1 MIIGEIEKF
10 NLIKNQICYTV
21 DMNSEI
27 NMKKR
32 EHYETIYKLFYL
44 NQKKKF
50 PIQNSN
56 TYKKLK
62 DFFNNQNSISFE
74 EEAAPVIDD
83 KNDNINLLEK
93 LTKFISESIST
104 ETFKGV
110 GEEAFE
116 IFRNEFQAIKN
127 NLLSEKLRVAFIGS
141 ISVGKSSILNCLIGE
156 EINPTKSDECTYRG
170 VIYRYEDCDEFKLYK
185 TELKRIGEGIYEY
198 LYFVDE
204 KKPYCKGIRNIKD
217 LLNNKNKDKKLTN
230 KDSFIVITGKLRIF
244 DLLNFSDELKYK
256 IELIDLPG
264 FNRAS
269 NQFIKRPDN
278 TKNLSYYEKMSY
290 YEKILCFTNVCVFIN
305 KPENLDDERNKNK
318 IQSQYIFN
326 KKLLH
331 PKIQGQFNET
341 CLYIINQIDLLDKDT
356 LEEDL
361 KVKYE
366 NIIKEVDMNINNLS
380 ISFFSAHYYL
390 KYLTFEKLFKENKT
404 EQIEKIWEYFYEKY
418 QNTFFRIFRRFGNI
432 VINAI
437 EKYENLF
444 KIEFDNNL
452 LDVDNQYKN
461 EIIKVYS
468 KMAKLPSLDDEEQNE
483 IASHLYNFYLKLN
496 DKNYNFFNVRK
507 ELIIDFENKISNA
520 NK

>member
-1 MIIGEIEKF
+1 M
-10 NLIKNQICYTV
+10 
-21 DMNSEI
+21 
-27 NMKKR
+27 
-32 EHYETIYKLFYL
+32 
-44 NQKKKF
+44 
-50 PIQNSN
+50 
-56 TYKKLK
+56 
-62 DFFNNQNSISFE
+62 
-74 EEAAPVIDD
+74 
-83 KNDNINLLEK
+83 
-93 LTKFISESIST
+93 
-104 ETFKGV
+104 
-110 GEEAFE
+110 
-116 IFRNEFQAIKN
+116 
-127 NLLSEKLRVAFIGS
+127 
-141 ISVGKSSILNCLIGE
+141 
-156 EINPTKSDECTYRG
+156 
-170 VIYRYEDCDEFKLYK
+170 
-185 TELKRIGEGIYEY
+185 
-198 LYFVDE
+198 
-204 KKPYCKGIRNIKD
+204 
-217 LLNNKNKDKKLTN
+217 
-230 KDSFIVITGKLRIF
+230 
-244 DLLNFSDELKYK
+244 LNFSDELKYK

-278 TKNLSYYEKMSY
+278 IKNLSYYEKMSY

-468 KMAKLPSLDDEEQNE
+468 KMEKLPSLDDEEQNE